1 MNKKNLIFLAA
12 FVLVWLVWR
21 WYRMPHVMAG
31 EAVPDFQATLVTG
44 EQMRFSDLKGK
55 YVLLQFWG
63 SWCGPC
69 RRENPHLLAL
79 YNKYH
84 DKGFEIFSV
93 GIESNPQQWQNAIQ
107 RDGMIWKYHSSEL
120 QSFEGVVPKQFNVK
134 SIPTTILVNH
144 DGTIMGVNLD
154 PDQIDKRLATALT
167 K

>member
-12 FVLVWLVWR
+12 FILIWFAWR
-21 WYRMPHVMAG
+21 WYRMPHVRAG
-31 EAVPDFQATLVTG
+31 ETVPDFQATLVTG
-44 EQMRFSDLKGK
+44 EQMHFSDLKGK

-69 RRENPHLLAL
+69 RRENPQLLAL

-93 GIESNPQQWQNAIQ
+93 GVESNPQQWKNAMQ
-107 RDGMIWKYHSSEL
+107 HDGMIWKYHTSEL
-120 QSFEGVVPKQFNVK
+120 QSFDGAIPKQFNIK
-134 SIPTTILVNH
+134 SIPTTILVNN
-144 DGTIMGVNLD
+144 DGTIMGVDLD
-154 PDQIDKRLATALT
+154 PDQIGKRLATALT